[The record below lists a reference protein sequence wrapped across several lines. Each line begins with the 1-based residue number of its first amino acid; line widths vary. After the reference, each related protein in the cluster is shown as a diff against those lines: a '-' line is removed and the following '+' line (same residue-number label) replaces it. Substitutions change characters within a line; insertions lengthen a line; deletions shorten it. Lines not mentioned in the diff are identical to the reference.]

1 MVNMF
6 NSIYFENLIRA
17 FSHYCSTVN
26 VLGKFWNQIIN
37 KLEGDENNEIKSK
50 MRSWLDAMFENNVL
64 VEPFDS
70 IPLPAPL
77 GTLPLLPRYNYTN
90 EEICAAIKA
99 KLSSPLNNSFRE
111 TSTVVPRRGPLN
123 TQHSIEEERSVPAVN
138 ITTITEQT
146 TITQAKSLET

>member
-1 MVNMF
+1 MG
-6 NSIYFENLIRA
+6 R
-17 FSHYCSTVN
+17 
-26 VLGKFWNQIIN
+26 FWNEIIN

-50 MRSWLDAMFENNVL
+50 MRGWLDAMFHNNVL

-90 EEICAAIKA
+90 EEIDAAITA
-99 KLSSPLNNSFRE
+99 KLSSPLNSSFKE
-111 TSTVVPRRGPLN
+111 TSTVMGTTAVPRRGPLFRDESLLE
-123 TQHSIEEERSVPAVN
+123 QRSVNSRDIP
-138 ITTITEQT
+138 TITEET